1 MISCLYYSGNEKD
14 CKMSIYWIRYHEGP
28 ERIDESI
35 QNEGLTRNDIL
46 FKQISKAVSRQR
58 SKDKRE
64 TKEPIVE
71 EKSRIGVMRKF
82 PKEKEKPVVVSEK
95 GKNKVLI

>member
-1 MISCLYYSGNEKD
+1 MISCLYYSGNGKD
-14 CKMSIYWIRYHEGP
+14 CKMSIYWVRYHGGP

-82 PKEKEKPVVVSEK
+82 PKEKEKACSC
-95 GKNKVLI
+95 

>member
-1 MISCLYYSGNEKD
+1 
-14 CKMSIYWIRYHEGP
+14 MSVYWIRYHGGP

-35 QNEGLTRNDIL
+35 QNEGLMRNDIL

-95 GKNKVLI
+95 GKNEVLI

>member
-1 MISCLYYSGNEKD
+1 MISCLYYSGNGKD
-14 CKMSIYWIRYHEGP
+14 CKMSIYWIRYHGGP

-46 FKQISKAVSRQR
+46 FKQISKAESRQR

-64 TKEPIVE
+64 TKEPIIE
-71 EKSRIGVMRKF
+71 EKSRIGVMREF
-82 PKEKEKPVVVSEK
+82 PKEKEKS
-95 GKNKVLI
+95 L

>member
-1 MISCLYYSGNEKD
+1 MISCLYYSGNGKD
-14 CKMSIYWIRYHEGP
+14 CKMSIYWVRYHGGP

>member
-1 MISCLYYSGNEKD
+1 MISCLYYSGNGKD
-14 CKMSIYWIRYHEGP
+14 CKMSIYWIRYHGGP

-95 GKNKVLI
+95 GKNEVLI

>member
-1 MISCLYYSGNEKD
+1 MISCLYYSGNGKD
-14 CKMSIYWIRYHEGP
+14 CKMSIYWVRYHGGP

-95 GKNKVLI
+95 GKNEVLI